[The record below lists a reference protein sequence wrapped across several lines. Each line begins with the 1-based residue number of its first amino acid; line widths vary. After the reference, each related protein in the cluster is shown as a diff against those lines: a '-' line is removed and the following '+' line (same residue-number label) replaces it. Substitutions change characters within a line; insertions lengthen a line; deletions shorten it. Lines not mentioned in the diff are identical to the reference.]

1 MTRLDIL
8 LSYVP
13 HQARDT
19 WVSMGQQ
26 EVDNNV
32 RVYTINTV
40 FRCVTASSP
49 LNGAILFCDSNI
61 TLDPSFDWINYNI
74 SNRPTGDIMDQNMII
89 HPNIHIVLSQPEF
102 QAITQNYD
110 PTFIPFQETS
120 LDLPVDIDDDELNRI
135 LIDTG
140 VPFISIDELEYTKA
154 QLMELC
160 IKPAMW
166 EYFKWFPIITLQ
178 RYGLSDS
185 TFNIPIPSYAFGCG
199 RVFVNPGYPV
209 STQIGN
215 PLLFYF
221 DETLMNISG
230 AGGLS
235 MPSGNS
241 RSRRG
246 FVDTQNYSTFIME
259 RAARQGVINYST
271 RTRVRVNIQQGYVRG
286 YTTKRGVLEIEWA
299 SRSTNWNDIP
309 MNMQNQVREYA
320 TARIMRA
327 LAMLR
332 MQARNDI
339 PGTIDYSH
347 FLTRADQ
354 LEKNTLELWKLS
366 TKTSVIRV

>member
-1 MTRLDIL
+1 
-8 LSYVP
+8 
-13 HQARDT
+13 
-19 WVSMGQQ
+19 
-26 EVDNNV
+26 
-32 RVYTINTV
+32 
-40 FRCVTASSP
+40 
-49 LNGAILFCDSNI
+49 
-61 TLDPSFDWINYNI
+61 
-74 SNRPTGDIMDQNMII
+74 
-89 HPNIHIVLSQPEF
+89 
-102 QAITQNYD
+102 
-110 PTFIPFQETS
+110 
-120 LDLPVDIDDDELNRI
+120 
-135 LIDTG
+135 
-140 VPFISIDELEYTKA
+140 
-154 QLMELC
+154 MELC

-241 RSRRG
+241 RGRRS
-246 FVDTQNYSTFIME
+246 FVDTTNYSTFILE

-271 RTRVRVNIQQGYVRG
+271 RTRVRVYIQQGYVRG

-347 FLTRADQ
+347 FLTRADK
-354 LEKNTLELWKLS
+354 LEADTLELWKTS
-366 TKTSVIRV
+366 TKTSILRV